1 MNERPDTLADVIA
14 AALDLAD
21 SVQPGLAKHAPPPP
35 VESAPTG
42 PEHGNAPGTH
52 SKLETLAG
60 WLLDMFDAIETA
72 AGGTRRR
79 LYELAEGIA
88 AGDDLAIETAD
99 AIAAELAPEFE
110 EVDQ

>member
-21 SVQPGLAKHAPPPP
+21 SMQPGLAKHAPPPP
-35 VESAPTG
+35 VESAATG
-42 PEHGNAPGTH
+42 PERGNGPGNH
-52 SKLETLAG
+52 FKLEEIAG
-60 WLLDMFDAIETA
+60 WLLDLFDAIDTA

-79 LYELAEGIA
+79 LHELAAGIA
-88 AGDDLAIETAD
+88 AGDELAIETAD

-110 EVDQ
+110 EEDQ